1 MKCTRCDGNGKY
13 KTIFGNTIICDF
25 CYGTGEVTYG
35 DDGIEPIGNKKP
47 MTNEEWFCTLSTE
60 EKAKF
65 LFEHGVIVC
74 CFCKR
79 DCVEIDYKTKVCK
92 YDVEPSYEYTGL
104 IKWLKEKHE
113 RD

>member
-1 MKCTRCDGNGKY
+1 MSICNECWGKGWIKKQGVQFDCRKCK
-13 KTIFGNTIICDF
+13 
-25 CYGTGEVTYG
+25 GTGV
-35 DDGIEPIGNKKP
+35 IENEPQ
-47 MTNEEWFCTLSTE
+47 TNEEWFCSLSTE

-92 YDVEPSYEYTGL
+92 YDVEPSYEYIGL
-104 IKWLKEKHE
+104 IKWLKEIHNE
-113 RD
+113 M